1 MARAVAVLCLFL
13 GACSGHHNPTEP
25 LHCTTSTVFGGDAS
39 YLERTEAERELSG
52 RLEFRDVAP
61 TPNGRDYHYFLN
73 NTPVYSG
80 GPATEPIFK
89 AAAGSSV
96 IIQGKLVDVGFG
108 PEIWAAKLTSCR

>member
-1 MARAVAVLCLFL
+1 MARAVWVLCLLL
-13 GACSGHHNPTEP
+13 GACGGHRAPTEP
-25 LHCTTSTVFGGDAS
+25 PHCATSTVFAGDAS
-39 YLERTEAERELSG
+39 YTERTEAEREFSG

-61 TPNGRDYHYFLN
+61 APNGRDHHYFLN

-96 IIQGKLVDVGFG
+96 IIQGKLVEAGFG